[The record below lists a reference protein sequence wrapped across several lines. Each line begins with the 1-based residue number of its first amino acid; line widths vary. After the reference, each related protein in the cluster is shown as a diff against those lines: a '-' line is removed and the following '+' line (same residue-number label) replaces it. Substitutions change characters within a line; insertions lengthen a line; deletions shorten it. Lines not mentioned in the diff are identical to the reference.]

1 MISKGNFNFLQRNHR
16 NMPMRQ
22 NPKNSASKGEK
33 HAFIQKKQHLP
44 MKKVLLPLESRI
56 FRYSITPLMKNADF
70 IGFFI
75 L

>member
-1 MISKGNFNFLQRNHR
+1 ML
-16 NMPMRQ
+16 Q
-22 NPKNSASKGEK
+22 NPQNTALEDEK

-44 MKKVLLPLESRI
+44 VKKVLIPLESRI

>member
-1 MISKGNFNFLQRNHR
+1 
-16 NMPMRQ
+16 MRQ
-22 NPKNSASKGEK
+22 NPKNSASEGEK

>member
-1 MISKGNFNFLQRNHR
+1 ML
-16 NMPMRQ
+16 Q
-22 NPKNSASKGEK
+22 NPQNTALEGEK

-44 MKKVLLPLESRI
+44 VKKVLVPLESRI